1 MNNSENGAYN
11 SQRDGFISTSYWDK
25 SIQFKTLDE
34 NGLEVDCYSR
44 VVGEIQEKK
53 NEVNKYYKRERFK
66 NFFVNLV
73 YKSQLH
79 FLVLNISITILTVIS
94 YILLVGYNKVQLL
107 SNFWSFLGAKLK
119 PSWFAKLSVYVN
131 PAIDYVNGYGLENL
145 FNQVLLILSVT
156 SFVALILYMIGRD
169 HITIRW
175 FTKLIRIKPI
185 CHIKKASD
193 IRLSR
198 LQSDLYNIQLRRH
211 EVKFASHE

>member
-25 SIQFKTLDE
+25 SIQFKTMDE

-66 NFFVNLV
+66 NFFVNLA

-79 FLVLNISITILTVIS
+79 FLVLNISITILTVIA
-94 YILLVGYNKVQLL
+94 YVMLVGYNKVQVL
-107 SNFWSFLGAKLK
+107 SDFWSFLGAKLK

-145 FNQVLLILSVT
+145 FNHVLLILSVT

-193 IRLSR
+193 MRISR

>member
-25 SIQFKTLDE
+25 SIQFKTMDE

-66 NFFVNLV
+66 NFFVNLA

-79 FLVLNISITILTVIS
+79 FLVLNISITILTVIA
-94 YILLVGYNKVQLL
+94 YVMLVGYNKVKVL
-107 SNFWSFLGAKLK
+107 SDFWSFLGAKLK

-145 FNQVLLILSVT
+145 FNHVLLILSVT

-193 IRLSR
+193 MRLSR

>member
-25 SIQFKTLDE
+25 SIQFKTMDE

-66 NFFVNLV
+66 NFFVNLA

-79 FLVLNISITILTVIS
+79 FLVLNISITILTVIA
-94 YILLVGYNKVQLL
+94 YVMLVGYNKVQVL
-107 SNFWSFLGAKLK
+107 SDFWSFLGAKLK

-145 FNQVLLILSVT
+145 FNHVLLILSVT

-193 IRLSR
+193 MRLSR

>member
-25 SIQFKTLDE
+25 SIQFKTMDE

-66 NFFVNLV
+66 NFFVNLA

-79 FLVLNISITILTVIS
+79 FLVLYISITILTVIA
-94 YILLVGYNKVQLL
+94 YVMLVGYNKVQVL
-107 SNFWSFLGAKLK
+107 SDFWSFLGAKLK

-145 FNQVLLILSVT
+145 FNHVLLILSVT

-193 IRLSR
+193 MRLSR

>member
-25 SIQFKTLDE
+25 SIQFKTMDE

-66 NFFVNLV
+66 NFFVNLA
-73 YKSQLH
+73 YKLQLH
-79 FLVLNISITILTVIS
+79 FLVLNISITILTVIA
-94 YILLVGYNKVQLL
+94 YVMLVGYNKVQVL
-107 SNFWSFLGAKLK
+107 SDFWSFLGAKLK

-145 FNQVLLILSVT
+145 FNHVLLILSVT

-193 IRLSR
+193 MRLSR

>member
-25 SIQFKTLDE
+25 SIQFKTMDE

-66 NFFVNLV
+66 NFFVNLA

-79 FLVLNISITILTVIS
+79 FLVLNISITILTVIA
-94 YILLVGYNKVQLL
+94 YVMLVGYNKVQVL
-107 SNFWSFLGAKLK
+107 SDFWIFLGAKLK

-145 FNQVLLILSVT
+145 FNHVLLILSVT

-193 IRLSR
+193 MRLSR

>member
-1 MNNSENGAYN
+1 MNNNEGSAYD
-11 SQRDGFISTSYWDK
+11 SQREGFISTAYWDK
-25 SIQFKTLDE
+25 SMQFKTVDE

-53 NEVNKYYKRERFK
+53 NEVNKYYKREKFK

-73 YKSQLH
+73 YKFQLH
-79 FLVLNISITILTVIS
+79 FLLLNIVVTFLTFS
-94 YILLVGYNKVQLL
+94 LYIFLVGYDKIQLL
-107 SNFWSFLGAKLK
+107 NQFWCFLGDKLK
-119 PSWFAKLSVYVN
+119 PSMFAKISEYVN
-131 PAIDYVNGYGLENL
+131 PVINFVSGYGLENL
-145 FNQVLLILSVT
+145 FNHTLIILSIT
-156 SFVALILYMIGRD
+156 SFIALIIYMIGRD

-175 FTKLIRIKPI
+175 FTNLIRIKPI

-193 IRLSR
+193 MRLAR

>member
-25 SIQFKTLDE
+25 SIQFKTMDE

-66 NFFVNLV
+66 NFFVNLA

-79 FLVLNISITILTVIS
+79 FLVLNISITILTVIA
-94 YILLVGYNKVQLL
+94 YVMLVGYNKVQVL
-107 SNFWSFLGAKLK
+107 SDFWSFLGAKLK
-119 PSWFAKLSVYVN
+119 PSWFAKLSAYVN

-145 FNQVLLILSVT
+145 FNHVLLILSVT

-193 IRLSR
+193 MRLSR

>member
-25 SIQFKTLDE
+25 SFQFNTMDE
-34 NGLEVDCYSR
+34 NGFEVDCYSR

-66 NFFVNLV
+66 NFFVNLA

-79 FLVLNISITILTVIS
+79 FLVLNISITILTVIA
-94 YILLVGYNKVQLL
+94 YVMLVGYNKVQVF
-107 SNFWSFLGAKLK
+107 SDFWSFLGAKLK

-145 FNQVLLILSVT
+145 FNHVLLILAVT

-185 CHIKKASD
+185 SHIKKASD
-193 IRLSR
+193 MRLSR

>member
-1 MNNSENGAYN
+1 MNNCENGAYN

-25 SIQFKTLDE
+25 SIQFKTMDE

-66 NFFVNLV
+66 NFFVNLA

-79 FLVLNISITILTVIS
+79 FLVLNISITILTVIA
-94 YILLVGYNKVQLL
+94 YVMLVGYNKVQVL
-107 SNFWSFLGAKLK
+107 SDFWSFLGAKLK
-119 PSWFAKLSVYVN
+119 PSWFAKLSAYVN

-145 FNQVLLILSVT
+145 FNHVLLILSVT

-193 IRLSR
+193 MRLSR